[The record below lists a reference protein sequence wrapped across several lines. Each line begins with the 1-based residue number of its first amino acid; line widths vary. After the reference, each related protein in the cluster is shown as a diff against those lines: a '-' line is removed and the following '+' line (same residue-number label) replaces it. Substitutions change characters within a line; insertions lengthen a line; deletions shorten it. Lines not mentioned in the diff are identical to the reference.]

1 MVQQWTSV
9 LIIESGITSESELF
23 MTYPKAACHAILPAA
38 GVGARLSAA
47 GDTHQPKQFRLLAGK
62 PMLLYAVEAFMDCP
76 KIESIW
82 LGLSSGMAKPVE
94 ALLAGLKDRNKPI
107 HCLETGGAT
116 RQLTVMNTL
125 AAMLKQNVDAQDWAL
140 VHDAARPGI
149 TPHLIQHLIEQ
160 VVAQGE
166 SPYVGGLLAMPMA
179 DTVKEAVLSSNH
191 SKRTIDRSR
200 LWQAQTPQ
208 MFRLHA
214 LLEAL
219 QAATAA
225 GDNVTD
231 EASAIEALGG
241 HPLLV
246 EGAAYNLKVTQ
257 AADWLLMESLLKN
270 EVSS

>member
-1 MVQQWTSV
+1 
-9 LIIESGITSESELF
+9 
-23 MTYPKAACHAILPAA
+23 
-38 GVGARLSAA
+38 
-47 GDTHQPKQFRLLAGK
+47 
-62 PMLLYAVEAFMDCP
+62 
-76 KIESIW
+76 
-82 LGLSSGMAKPVE
+82 
-94 ALLAGLKDRNKPI
+94 
-107 HCLETGGAT
+107 
-116 RQLTVMNTL
+116 
-125 AAMLKQNVDAQDWAL
+125 
-140 VHDAARPGI
+140 
-149 TPHLIQHLIEQ
+149 
-160 VVAQGE
+160 
-166 SPYVGGLLAMPMA
+166 
-179 DTVKEAVLSSNH
+179 LSSNH

-257 AADWLLMESLLKN
+257 AADWLLIESLLKN